1 MCIIAIKPASAK
13 RPTNEQFKA
22 MCQANPNGF
31 GFMTWS
37 KDKGLQVYK
46 TMSEKE
52 YMKQVKK
59 IPDEQPVVYHMR
71 IATHG
76 SVQQSNCHPFLSD
89 DKHWAFAHNGI
100 LSIQNEGDMTDSE
113 TFFRR
118 LAVPLLKHG
127 FRPNDNGDFDAMV
140 NTIIGASKF
149 VFMDAHGKIYSYGN
163 FIHDGELY
171 FSNSSY
177 QPFDYRT
184 LLPLGWDCCGTK
196 KGKKKSKKKASV
208 DIDEDLADMLA
219 QDLYDGMYCDP
230 YFYDRSKETIYNEDY
245 KDVCSWATFEMAYDQ
260 AEEWMYSEM
269 NAWEDDYQFNESF
282 KTNDNEVQ

>member
-1 MCIIAIKPASAK
+1 MCIIAIKPAGAK
-13 RPTNEQFKA
+13 RPTNEQLKT

-37 KDKGLQVYK
+37 KDKGLQIYK

-89 DKHWAFAHNGI
+89 DKHWAFAHNGV

-118 LAVPLLKHG
+118 LAVPLLKLG
-127 FRPNDNGDFDAMV
+127 FTPNDNGDFDAMV
-140 NTIIGASKF
+140 NTIIGGSKF
-149 VFMDAHGKIYSYGN
+149 VFMDAHGKIYSYGQ

-177 QPFDYRT
+177 QPYDYRT
-184 LLPLGWDCCGTK
+184 FLLSDWDCCGKSKK
-196 KGKKKSKKKASV
+196 KGKKGKKEQD
-208 DIDEDLADMLA
+208 DIDLEIMEQVTDE
-219 QDLYDGMYCDP
+219 LYDKMMYDP
-230 YFYDRSKETIYNEDY
+230 YFFDRKPEQIWEEDY
-245 KDVCSWATFEMAYDQ
+245 KYVISKENFDFAYSQ
-260 AEEWMYSEM
+260 AEDWMYTDMNSYYYGDEM
-269 NAWEDDYQFNESF
+269 KEF
-282 KTNDNEVQ
+282 K

>member
-1 MCIIAIKPASAK
+1 MCVIAIKPAGAK
-13 RPTNEQFKA
+13 RPTDEQLKA
-22 MCQANPNGF
+22 MCSNNPNGF
-31 GFMTWS
+31 GYMTWS

-52 YMKQVKK
+52 YTKQVKK

-76 SVQQSNCHPFLSD
+76 SVQQKNCHPFLSD

-100 LSIQNEGDMTDSE
+100 LSIQNDGDMTDSE

-118 LAVPLLKHG
+118 LAVPLLKLG
-127 FRPNDNGDFDAMV
+127 LKPNDKGDFDAMV

-149 VFMDAHGKIYSYGN
+149 VFMDAHGIIYSYGQ

-177 QPFDYRT
+177 MPFDYHT
-184 LLPLGWDCCGTK
+184 WIPCGYDFSKKGK
-196 KGKKKSKKKASV
+196 KGKKKGKSAPVISEDNV
-208 DIDEDLADMLA
+208 DMIA
-219 QDLYDGMYCDP
+219 QELYELMMNDP
-230 YFYDRSKETIYNEDY
+230 FFFDRSIDTVYEEDY
-245 KDVCSWATFEMAYDQ
+245 KNIATIDEFEMAYEQ
-260 AEEWMYSEM
+260 AESWLYDDMTS
-269 NAWEDDYQFNESF
+269 WEEDWENNEECNF
-282 KTNDNEVQ
+282 